1 MVCIFFGEEFS
12 FQESCDKHV
21 LIDQKRCVSEENSA
35 LDSGRDG
42 LGPLSLLIHAGTL
55 CPEGDLTRW
64 EERPTCSPWDW
75 SAHSL
80 RGSCGPWGS
89 TLSVPH
95 SPLVFHHSPLLFVGE
110 KLIVAVSWT
119 YGPSSSPLYQ

>member
-80 RGSCGPWGS
+80 RGS
-89 TLSVPH
+89 
-95 SPLVFHHSPLLFVGE
+95 
-110 KLIVAVSWT
+110 
-119 YGPSSSPLYQ
+119 